1 LSQKVKSPP
10 HSGAASPQSPIRFSA
25 TLLSPKQKNGKAVAW
40 TFLRLPKE
48 ASAKLPSR
56 AMVSVEGTFNGVSFQ
71 ATLEPDG
78 EGGHWLKV
86 ERKLRERAGAA
97 AGDVV
102 TLEIAPA
109 RVEPEPKVPADL
121 RKALA
126 AASPKAREAWAD
138 ITPMARRDY
147 VHWIVSAK
155 QAETRARRIDK
166 ACDML
171 AQGKRRP
178 CCVDRSG
185 MFDKSLSCP
194 AAEEE

>member
-1 LSQKVKSPP
+1 MPKKVKAPSPAP
-10 HSGAASPQSPIRFSA
+10 PIRFRA
-25 TLLSPKQKNGKAVAW
+25 TLLTPRSDKPATW
-40 TFLRLPKE
+40 SFLRLPRE

-56 AMVSVEGTFNGVSFQ
+56 AMVSVEGTFNDFPFQ

-86 ERKLRERAGAA
+86 ERKLREQADVT

-109 RVEPEPKVPADL
+109 SVEPEPKVPADL
-121 RKALA
+121 KKALA
-126 AASPKAREAWAD
+126 AAPRIAREAWAD

-155 QAETRARRIDK
+155 QEETRARRIEK

-185 MFDKSLSCP
+185 MYDKSLRCP
-194 AAEEE
+194 VAEEGERRGVSAT